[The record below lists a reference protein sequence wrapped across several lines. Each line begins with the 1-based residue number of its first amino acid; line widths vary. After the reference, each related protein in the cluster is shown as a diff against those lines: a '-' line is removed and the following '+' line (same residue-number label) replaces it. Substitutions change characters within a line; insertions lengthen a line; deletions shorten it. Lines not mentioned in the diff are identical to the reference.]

1 VTQYV
6 LSEIDDSVDAVYGVL
21 QELDLVNE
29 GDTTDYITFGRGDMT
44 DTPMGPDYV
53 TDKCS
58 GVKKQDDLLVVLNGS
73 GNYHHLTYGFCR
85 GILEQDGNDYTVLH
99 FDRHGDS
106 RGYSWMLDCGN
117 FLGKLVR
124 DSDHAKKGIII
135 GADDMVTDSKWMEP
149 AYLSRDT
156 LEVYPFKKEHGH
168 FHDVQ
173 SEPTVDCVEKEYDS
187 SWQELNVKWHTI
199 KREGID
205 AITHRALDRTD
216 TENVY
221 ITVDLDAL
229 QGKFVHTDWGNG
241 KMSLDQLLDSIALV
255 REEKNII
262 GLDVTGT
269 DGTNENER
277 TAYTIAAIVN
287 EVTDGPYERK
297 FFQDR
302 IKKARRSDFWNGV
315 KEFFS

>member
-1 VTQYV
+1 MTQYV

-21 QELDLVNE
+21 QELDLVKE

-53 TDKCS
+53 TGKCS
-58 GVKKQDDLLVVLNGS
+58 SVKKQDDLLVVLNGS

-85 GILEQDGNDYTVLH
+85 GIVEQDDKDYTILH

-106 RGYSWMLDCGN
+106 RQYSWMLDCGN
-117 FLGKLVR
+117 FLGKLIR
-124 DSDHAKKGIII
+124 DSDHASKGIII

-149 AYLSRDT
+149 AYLSGDT
-156 LEVYPFKKEHGH
+156 LEVYPFKKEHGS
-168 FHDVQ
+168 FHDVA
-173 SEPTVDCVEKEYDS
+173 SEPTVDCVEKEYDAG
-187 SWQELNVKWHTI
+187 WQELDVRWHTI
-199 KREGID
+199 KREGIET
-205 AITHRALDRTD
+205 ITHRALDRTD
-216 TENVY
+216 TDNVY

-241 KMSLDQLLDSIALV
+241 RMSLDQLLDSIALV

-269 DGTNENER
+269 DGTDESQR

-302 IKKARRSDFWNGV
+302 IKKARHSDFWNGV